1 MVIMRS
7 FLIACL
13 VAALIAVVAAY
24 ALNTFVQEPV
34 SEAFSTQG
42 TRL

>member
-1 MVIMRS
+1 MRS

-13 VAALIAVVAAY
+13 VAALIAAGSAY
-24 ALNTFVQEPV
+24 VLNAYLQQPV
-34 SEAFSTQG
+34 SVAFSTQG